1 MKLHASLAAC
11 AITCITVSLAGGQ
24 TPAVLSGKIS
34 EVTVYQG
41 TALVSRIV
49 EIPDAP
55 AAPMEVVVSGLPTAT
70 DPNSVYAD
78 QAQGVVIRSVAFRTK
93 TPDKAAQAQSEVAKL
108 EQAIKDLQ
116 RASAIAHNEIALRR
130 IRQEFL
136 KRLGSDFVAPAAQQE
151 MTHGVLQADE
161 LVKITKLHFEE
172 YEKASQEIMKLNLEI
187 EDNDTQLAA
196 LEERRKT
203 LAAGPPVEYE
213 AVVYLQKTAAGPAS
227 LKLNYLVNDCGW
239 DPSYNFRGD
248 TAKGEVAME
257 FNAIVHQVSGE
268 DWSDVKLA
276 LSTASPSEGA
286 YNPQLSPLF
295 VRVQPGVDA
304 GEESRAA
311 AQSKYSQALASR
323 QEALV
328 RQFRGNSINEM
339 LLANF
344 AANDSAASVQLMEL
358 TERIGN
364 LRALEDGKSEPG
376 SVVYNIER
384 PVSLQSRRDAQMVP
398 VLSGRMKS
406 KFYYVAAPVLTSS
419 VFREASLN
427 NNTGRDL
434 LGGKVNVFLDGE
446 FTGRTDIPTIASGQG
461 FAISFGV
468 DSQLSARRS
477 LVDRTENVQGGNRQ
491 FFFTY
496 EIVVDNFKQAAAR
509 LILRDRMPNTGES
522 DTLRVAAGETS
533 QPLSQDADY
542 QRFDKPKGLLMWDLE
557 IKPGAGPSATTL
569 RYSYSA
575 EYDKNLTVQDIGGPE
590 KERVL
595 EEFMQKARA
604 TKGYWKGLFK
614 YGNCVTGDEEV
625 LRQAQDDVCLRSRA
639 TKCVCPPCPTQP
651 FFSASSAFLAA
662 ASSLRMAGGT
672 LGNERWSDSRASMMT
687 SATARRVNHL
697 LSAGMT
703 CHGAWPVLVWRIM
716 CS

>member
-1 MKLHASLAAC
+1 MKLTVSFASLLPFLTISFATA
-11 AITCITVSLAGGQ
+11 Q

-41 TALVSRIV
+41 TALVSRFV
-49 EIPDAP
+49 EIP
-55 AAPMEVVVSGLPTAT
+55 AAPTASMEVVVSGLPSAT

-93 TPDKAAQAQSEVAKL
+93 TPDKATQAQSEVAKL
-108 EQAIKDLQ
+108 EQSIKDL
-116 RASAIAHNEIALRR
+116 RKSSSIARNEIALRR
-130 IRQEFL
+130 IRQQFL
-136 KRLGSDFVAPAAQQE
+136 KRLGSDFVAPTAQQE

-161 LVKITKLHFEE
+161 LQKLTKLHFDE
-172 YEKASQEIMKLNLEI
+172 YEKASQEIMKFDLEI
-187 EDNDTQLAA
+187 EENDIHLQV
-196 LEERRKT
+196 LEDRRKT
-203 LAAGPPVEYE
+203 LAAGPPVAYE
-213 AVVYLQKTAAGPAS
+213 AVVYLQKTATDPAW
-227 LKLNYLVNDCGW
+227 LKLNYLVKDCGW

-276 LSTASPSEGA
+276 LSTASPSVGA

-295 VRVQPGVDA
+295 VRVQPGA
-304 GEESRAA
+304 EKEESRAA
-311 AQSKYSQALASR
+311 AQTKYSQALASR

-328 RQFRGNSINEM
+328 RQFRGNSIDEM
-339 LLANF
+339 LRANF
-344 AANDSAASVQLMEL
+344 AANESAASVQLMEL

-364 LRALEDGKSEPG
+364 LRALEGGKSEPG
-376 SVVYNIER
+376 SVVYSIER

-398 VLSGRMKS
+398 VLAGRMKS
-406 KFYYVAAPVLTSS
+406 KFYHVAAPVLTSS

-468 DSQLSARRS
+468 DSQLRARRS
-477 LVDRTENVQGGNRQ
+477 LVDRAEMVQGGNRQ
-491 FFFTY
+491 FSFTY
-496 EIVVDNFKQAAAR
+496 EIVVDNFKQAPAR
-509 LILRDRMPNTGES
+509 LILRDRTPNTGDI
-522 DTLRVAAGETS
+522 DTLRVALGATS
-533 QPLSQDADY
+533 HPLSQDADY

-569 RYSYSA
+569 RYAYSA
-575 EYDKNLTVQDIGGPE
+575 EYDKNLTLQDIGGPE
-590 KERVL
+590 KERVR

-604 TKGYWKGLFK
+604 TKGF
-614 YGNCVTGDEEV
+614 
-625 LRQAQDDVCLRSRA
+625 
-639 TKCVCPPCPTQP
+639 
-651 FFSASSAFLAA
+651 
-662 ASSLRMAGGT
+662 
-672 LGNERWSDSRASMMT
+672 
-687 SATARRVNHL
+687 
-697 LSAGMT
+697 
-703 CHGAWPVLVWRIM
+703 
-716 CS
+716 

>member
-1 MKLHASLAAC
+1 MHITPEARLELREAKGISRRRHALVNIFERSGQYSRIPLTNVKLPISLASFPALPSIFHILRGFTVAC
-11 AITCITVSLAGGQ
+11 LATSFAAAQ
-24 TPAVLSGKIS
+24 IPAVLSGKIS

-41 TALVSRIV
+41 TALVSRVV
-49 EIPDAP
+49 EIPPAQ
-55 AAPMEVVVSGLPTAT
+55 AAPMEVVVSGLPSAT

-78 QAQGVVIRSVAFRTK
+78 QAQGVVIRSIAFRTK
-93 TPDKAAQAQSEVAKL
+93 TPDKAAQAQSEVARL
-108 EQAIKDLQ
+108 EQSMKDLR
-116 RASAIAHNEIALRR
+116 RASAIAQNEIALRR
-130 IRQEFL
+130 IRQQFL

-161 LVKITKLHFEE
+161 LQKLTKLHFEE
-172 YEKASQEIMKLNLEI
+172 YEKASQEIMKLDLEI
-187 EDNDTQLAA
+187 EENTAQLQL
-196 LEERRKT
+196 LEDRRKT
-203 LAAGPPVEYE
+203 LAAGPPVAYE

-257 FNAIVHQVSGE
+257 FNAIVQQVSGE

-276 LSTASPSEGA
+276 LSTASPSVGA

-295 VRVQPGVDA
+295 VRVQPGA
-304 GEESRAA
+304 AKEESRTA
-311 AQSKYSQALASR
+311 AQTKYSQALASR

-328 RQFRGNSINEM
+328 RQFRGNSIDEM
-339 LLANF
+339 LRANF
-344 AANDSAASVQLMEL
+344 AANESAASVQLMEL

-364 LRALEDGKSEPG
+364 LRALEGGKAEPG
-376 SVVYNIER
+376 SVVYAIER
-384 PVSLQSRRDAQMVP
+384 PVSLQSRRDAQLVP

-406 KFYYVAAPVLTSS
+406 KFYQVAAPVLTSS

-468 DSQLSARRS
+468 DSQLRARRS
-477 LVDRTENVQGGNRQ
+477 LVDRSEIVQGGNRQ
-491 FFFTY
+491 FSFTY
-496 EIVVDNFKQAAAR
+496 EIVVDNFKQAPAR
-509 LILRDRMPNTGES
+509 LILRDRTPNSGDI
-522 DTLRVAAGETS
+522 DTLRVALGEIS
-533 QPLSQDADY
+533 HPLSQDADY

-569 RYSYSA
+569 RYAYSA
-575 EYDKNLTVQDIGGPE
+575 EYDKNLTLLDIGGPE
-590 KERVL
+590 KERVR

-604 TKGYWKGLFK
+604 TKGF
-614 YGNCVTGDEEV
+614 
-625 LRQAQDDVCLRSRA
+625 
-639 TKCVCPPCPTQP
+639 
-651 FFSASSAFLAA
+651 
-662 ASSLRMAGGT
+662 
-672 LGNERWSDSRASMMT
+672 
-687 SATARRVNHL
+687 
-697 LSAGMT
+697 
-703 CHGAWPVLVWRIM
+703 
-716 CS
+716 

>member
-1 MKLHASLAAC
+1 MNIKLP
-11 AITCITVSLAGGQ
+11 VSLATIISLATCFATAQ

-41 TALVSRIV
+41 TALVSRVV
-49 EIPDAP
+49 EIPAAQ
-55 AAPMEVVVSGLPTAT
+55 AAPMEVVVSGLPSAT

-78 QAQGVVIRSVAFRTK
+78 QGQGVVIRSVAFRTK

-108 EQAIKDLQ
+108 EQSIKDL
-116 RASAIAHNEIALRR
+116 RKSSAIARNEIALRR

-136 KRLGSDFVAPAAQQE
+136 KRLGANFVAPAAERE

-161 LVKITKLHFEE
+161 LQKITKLHFDE
-172 YEKASQEIMKLNLEI
+172 YEKASQEIMKLDLEI
-187 EDNDTQLAA
+187 EESTAQLEL
-196 LEERRKT
+196 LEDRRKT
-203 LAAGPPVEYE
+203 LAAGPPVAYE

-276 LSTASPSEGA
+276 LSTASPSVGA

-295 VRVQPGVDA
+295 VRVQA
-304 GEESRAA
+304 GAEKEESRAV
-311 AQSKYSQALASR
+311 AQTKYSQALASR

-328 RQFRGNSINEM
+328 RQFRGNSIDEM
-339 LLANF
+339 LRANF
-344 AANDSAASVQLMEL
+344 AANESAASVQLMEL

-364 LRALEDGKSEPG
+364 LRALEDGKAEPG
-376 SVVYNIER
+376 SVVYAIER

-406 KFYYVAAPVLTSS
+406 KFYHVAAPVLTSS
-419 VFREASLN
+419 VFREASLA

-434 LGGKVNVFLDGE
+434 LGGKVNIFLDGE

-468 DSQLSARRS
+468 DSQLRARRS
-477 LVDRTENVQGGNRQ
+477 LADRAEIVQGGNRQ
-491 FFFTY
+491 FSFTY
-496 EIVVDNFKQAAAR
+496 EIVVDNFKQAPAR
-509 LILRDRMPNTGES
+509 LILRDRTPNTGDI
-522 DTLRVAAGETS
+522 DTLRVALGETS
-533 QPLSQDADY
+533 HPLSQDADY

-569 RYSYSA
+569 RYAYSA
-575 EYDKNLTVQDIGGPE
+575 EYDKNLTLQDIGGPE
-590 KERVL
+590 KERVR

-604 TKGYWKGLFK
+604 TKGF
-614 YGNCVTGDEEV
+614 
-625 LRQAQDDVCLRSRA
+625 
-639 TKCVCPPCPTQP
+639 
-651 FFSASSAFLAA
+651 
-662 ASSLRMAGGT
+662 
-672 LGNERWSDSRASMMT
+672 
-687 SATARRVNHL
+687 
-697 LSAGMT
+697 
-703 CHGAWPVLVWRIM
+703 
-716 CS
+716 

>member
-1 MKLHASLAAC
+1 MKLPISLAAF
-11 AITCITVSLAGGQ
+11 AISCSAISPVAGQ
-24 TPAVLSGKIS
+24 NPAVLTGKIS
-34 EVTVYQG
+34 DVTVYQG
-41 TALVSRIV
+41 TALVSRFV
-49 EIPDAP
+49 EIPEGP
-55 AAPMEVVVSGLPTAT
+55 AAPMEVVVSGLPSAT

-78 QAQGVVIRSVAFRTK
+78 QAQGVVIRSVACRTK
-93 TPDKAAQAQSEVAKL
+93 TPDKASQAQSEVAKL
-108 EQAIKDLQ
+108 EQSMKDLQ
-116 RASAIAHNEIALRR
+116 RASDIDRNEIALRR

-172 YEKASQEIMKLNLEI
+172 YEKASQEIMKLDLEI
-187 EDNDTQLAA
+187 QDNDTQLAA

-248 TAKGEVAME
+248 TTKGEVAME

-295 VRVQPGVDA
+295 VRVQPGA
-304 GEESRAA
+304 AAEESRAA

-323 QEALV
+323 QQALD
-328 RQFRGNSINEM
+328 RQFRGNSIDEM

-344 AANDSAASVQLMEL
+344 AANESAASVQLMEL
-358 TERIGN
+358 TKHIGN
-364 LRALEDGKSEPG
+364 LRALEDGKPEPG

-398 VLSGRMKS
+398 VLAGRMKS
-406 KFYYVAAPVLTSS
+406 NFYCIAAPVLTSS
-419 VFREASLN
+419 VFREASLV

-446 FTGRTDIPTIASGQG
+446 FTGRTDIPSIASGQG

-468 DSQLSARRS
+468 DTQLHARRS

-491 FFFTY
+491 VSFTY
-496 EIVVDNFKQAAAR
+496 EIVVDNFKQTPAR
-509 LILRDRMPNTGES
+509 LILRDRTPNTADI
-522 DTLRVAAGETS
+522 DTLRVALGETS

-557 IKPGAGPSATTL
+557 IKPGAGPAATTL
-569 RYSYSA
+569 RYTYSA
-575 EYDKNLTVQDIGGPE
+575 EYDKNLTLQDIGGPE
-590 KERVL
+590 KERIRD
-595 EEFMQKARA
+595 EFIQKARA
-604 TKGYWKGLFK
+604 TKGY
-614 YGNCVTGDEEV
+614 
-625 LRQAQDDVCLRSRA
+625 
-639 TKCVCPPCPTQP
+639 
-651 FFSASSAFLAA
+651 
-662 ASSLRMAGGT
+662 
-672 LGNERWSDSRASMMT
+672 
-687 SATARRVNHL
+687 
-697 LSAGMT
+697 
-703 CHGAWPVLVWRIM
+703 
-716 CS
+716 